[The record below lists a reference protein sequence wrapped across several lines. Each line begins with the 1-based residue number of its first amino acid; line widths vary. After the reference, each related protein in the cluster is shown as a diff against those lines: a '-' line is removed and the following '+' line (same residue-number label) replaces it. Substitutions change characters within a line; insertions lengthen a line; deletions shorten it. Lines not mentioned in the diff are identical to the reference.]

1 MRPLGRLLVIAA
13 VVFVLGVPVALASP
27 GARSAGSLDAPA
39 PSAVH
44 ARLSAVAQ
52 NALAGRA
59 WNTTPS
65 VSAPDS
71 SGLPTSAY
79 FTTPPPNVPDTT
91 PVVMYFAN
99 NSVATASTNCCV
111 FANFTA
117 PTGTWAMIVLN
128 YTGRAE
134 IDVFDSSYR
143 AYIDQ
148 SMVLFGTTPEYG
160 TWTVLKDITEY
171 SSLFRGSFNLSFFMS
186 AAIPS
191 GTGGYFLSNFSI
203 AFYPV
208 PTGGQAPREPDT
220 IEPLW
225 FRVSVSPSNPS
236 IYVETNVP
244 LDATN
249 ATLELFAYGFGLD
262 EFWYSSQPGFRSIEV
277 EENGTAIASVLP
289 FQYIN
294 TGGIDFLTWRP
305 ITGTFTLNDR
315 PYELNVTAGL
325 GLLEGPRNLTARLNG
340 VTSSSDWIIAGSLLI
355 STDPNAAAAQTT
367 GYSWSSPPPQVHQT
381 STAYDETATVAYSYS
396 SLVGTAGGLVNVSLN
411 RTVGYTSALTTGGSW
426 LGATWNNLTA
436 TEATDTLVTSAYPAG
451 PVTANTTTV
460 FSASMDIGDAFVE
473 SSSNGGTYPIYGNFT
488 DYFDNVH
495 QQWSEER
502 SVTGPSSADA
512 YFAAVVGQDT
522 AGTNIWSGAE
532 ELISA
537 SAALVLKITSIQSQT
552 NQLFGQDIAASDGGG
567 VYNHLLEGAGLQ
579 PPGPYN
585 AETILLNDVSS
596 PLSVGVALSRG
607 TTDAGVAVTLTATI
621 SGGAGAA
628 SVAWTGLPPGCAS
641 QNVTQLTCRPST
653 SGVYPISAS
662 VSDGA
667 GGVALSADAVLVVN
681 PTLQANVNAAFETGD
696 VGIPIA
702 VNASVSGGTPA
713 YACAWSIGTAP
724 FGAPSS
730 CASSLSV
737 TDSKAG
743 PQAVTVQV
751 TDALGTAV
759 TSAPLELSFVNGPA
773 VEIIP
778 PTNTTPYV
786 GHPLALTGLID
797 AFGAGITAIN
807 WTVNGTVTEAL
818 DSLSYSFLP
827 LGAAVY
833 TIGVTATDR
842 EGQTATQVITIQA
855 QALPSHGGTSGGGST
870 NGSGGSTSGLP
881 PAAYVALGLALG
893 AAFGVGIALLA
904 RPPSR
909 RPPTRPRP
917 AAPTAAYAEDP

>member
-1 MRPLGRLLVIAA
+1 MRPLARLLVLAGVALVLAA
-13 VVFVLGVPVALASP
+13 PMALASP
-27 GARSAGSLDAPA
+27 GGRNAPSLDGSAPA
-39 PSAVH
+39 AVD
-44 ARLSAVAQ
+44 APLSAVAQ
-52 NALAGRA
+52 NALAARA
-59 WNTTPS
+59 WNATPS
-65 VSAPDS
+65 VSLPDS

-79 FTTPPPNVPDTT
+79 FTTPPPAVPDTT
-91 PVVMYFAN
+91 PVVMYFSN

-171 SSLFRGSFNLSFFMS
+171 STLFRGTFNLSFFMS

-191 GTGGYFLSNFSI
+191 GTGGYFLNNFSI

-208 PTGGQAPREPDT
+208 PTGGHAPREPDT
-220 IEPLW
+220 IDPLW

-236 IYVETNVP
+236 IYVATDVP

-249 ATLELFAYGFGLD
+249 ATMELFAYGFGLD
-262 EFWYSSQPGFRSIEV
+262 EFWYSSQPGYRSIEV
-277 EENGTAIASVLP
+277 EENGTPIASVLP

-305 ITGTFTLNDR
+305 ITGTFTLSDR

-340 VTSSSDWIIAGSLLI
+340 VTTSSDWIIAGSLLLF
-355 STDPNAAAAQTT
+355 TDSNAFPAQTT
-367 GYSWSSPPPQVHQT
+367 GYAWNSPPPQVHST
-381 STAYDETATVAYSYS
+381 STAYDETASVTYAYS
-396 SLVGTAGGLVNVSLN
+396 SLVGTSSGLVNVSLN
-411 RTVGYTSALTTGGSW
+411 RSVTYTSALTTGGSW

-436 TEATDTLVTSAYPAG
+436 TEAADTVVTSAYPSG
-451 PVTANTTTV
+451 PVTANATAV
-460 FSASMDIGDAFVE
+460 FSASMNIGDAFVE

-495 QQWSEER
+495 QQWSEEL

-512 YFAAVVGQDT
+512 YFEAVVGQDT

-552 NQLFGQDIAASDGGG
+552 NQLFGQDVAAPAGGG

-585 AETILLNDVSS
+585 AETILLNVVSS
-596 PLSVGVALSRG
+596 PLSVGVVLSRG

-621 SGGAGAA
+621 SGGAGTAT
-628 SVAWTGLPPGCAS
+628 VAWAGLPPGCAS
-641 QNVTQLTCRPST
+641 QNVTQLTCRPSA
-653 SGVYPISAS
+653 SGVYPVSAL
-662 VSDGA
+662 VSDGS
-667 GGVALSADAVLVVN
+667 GGVALSADAILVVN
-681 PTLQANVNAAFETGD
+681 PALHVDASAALETGD

-702 VNASVSGGTPA
+702 INASVSGGTPS

-730 CASSLSV
+730 CATSLSL
-737 TDSKAG
+737 TGATIGSQG
-743 PQAVTVQV
+743 VTVEV
-751 TDALGTAV
+751 TDALGITAM
-759 TSAPLELSFVNGPA
+759 SSELEISFVSGPA
-773 VEIIP
+773 VEITP
-778 PTNTTPYV
+778 PANTTPYV
-786 GHPLALTGLID
+786 GHPVTLTALLD
-797 AFGAGITAIN
+797 AVGAGITAIN

-818 DSLSYSFLP
+818 DSLSYTFLP
-827 LGAAVY
+827 LGGANY
-833 TIGVTATDR
+833 TLGVTVTDR
-842 EGQTATQVITIQA
+842 EGQTASQVITIQA
-855 QALPSHGGTSGGGST
+855 LPLPVRGGNGGGST
-870 NGSGGSTSGLP
+870 NGSGSNAGLP

-893 AAFGVGIALLA
+893 AAFGVGVTLLA

-909 RPPTRPRP
+909 RPPARPRP
-917 AAPTAAYAEDP
+917 APAPPAYAEDP